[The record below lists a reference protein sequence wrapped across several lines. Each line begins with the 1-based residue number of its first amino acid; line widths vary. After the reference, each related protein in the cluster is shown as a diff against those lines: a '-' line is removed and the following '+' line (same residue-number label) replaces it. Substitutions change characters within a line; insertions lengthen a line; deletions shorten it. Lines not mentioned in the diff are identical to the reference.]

1 MELTMDRDYI
11 AFVVDQIIK
20 ESMNLGE
27 KHVQVKD
34 NRAYVYDVEYQS
46 DSYEAKQLHS
56 ERQKRLESEYRT
68 IENKIR
74 DLKEKLLKHIS

>member
-1 MELTMDRDYI
+1 MDRDYV

-27 KHVQVKD
+27 KHVQVKA

-46 DSYEAKQLHS
+46 DSYESKQLHS
-56 ERQKRLESEYRT
+56 ERQKRLENDYRT